1 MAEREY
7 LSNSKETDAERSSQ
21 DIRRDIAKGEK
32 NISNTVGQISDR
44 FKEKLDWREYVKD
57 FPYWAIGAA
66 AGIGYLA
73 SGMFIKKTTPMERIM
88 GYVADEVRDSIGG
101 IVGRPGIIKVT
112 LLSIATKAAASLI
125 KGAVPTE
132 ETHSIENKEDA
143 VQHQPGS
150 GYAKN
155 F

>member
-7 LSNSKETDAERSSQ
+7 LSNSKETDAERSSE
-21 DIRRDIAKGEK
+21 DIRRDIAKGEE

-101 IVGRPGIIKVT
+101 ISGPGIVKVT
-112 LLSIATKAAASLI
+112 LLNIATKAAASLI
-125 KGAVPTE
+125 KNVVPTE
-132 ETHSIENKEDA
+132 AAQGIENKQD
-143 VQHQPGS
+143 VVHHQPES
-150 GYAKN
+150 GYVKN
-155 F
+155 C

>member
-7 LSNSKETDAERSSQ
+7 LSNSKETDAERSSE
-21 DIRRDIAKGEK
+21 DIRRDIAKGEE

-101 IVGRPGIIKVT
+101 IAGPGIVKVT
-112 LLSIATKAAASLI
+112 LLSIATKAASSLI
-125 KGAVPTE
+125 KNAVPTE
-132 ETHSIENKEDA
+132 AAQGIENRQD
-143 VQHQPGS
+143 VVYHQPES
-150 GYAKN
+150 GDVKN